1 MPRTAVL
8 VVNSRKQAALDGASE
23 ARDILKQHATLLG
36 EVDAEDPAPAKHFF
50 GADIYVVL
58 GGDGTLLSQSRRWAN
73 AHSAM
78 LGVNMGRLGFLAE
91 FDLAALRRQ
100 ARTIFTESSR
110 LVAREYNLVKV
121 ALYGHEVGHAPNAS
135 GGVAGPQFGD
145 APGPSR
151 TARFESL
158 AMNDAVITAGPP
170 YRLITLSLSIDGL
183 AGPTIRGDGLIVA
196 SPVGSTA
203 YNLSAGGP
211 ILAPTVDAFAITPIA
226 AQSLS
231 FRPVVVPG
239 ASKIQVVA
247 QRVNQHATSE
257 ERRTTGGGTTLVLD
271 GQLHVPVRNGDHI
284 VITKHDHGVRFVPN
298 PDSNWWERLIGKFN
312 WAQAPRMTS

>member
-23 ARDILKQHATLLG
+23 ARDILRQHATLLG
-36 EVDAEDPAPAKHFF
+36 EIDAEDPSPAKHFF

-73 AHSAM
+73 SHSAM

-91 FDLAALRRQ
+91 FDLAALRRH
-100 ARTIFTESSR
+100 ARDIFADASR
-110 LVAREYNLVKV
+110 LAPREYNLMKV
-121 ALYGHEVGHAPNAS
+121 ALFGHEGAQGPSTA
-135 GGVAGPQFGD
+135 ATGPQFGE
-145 APGPSR
+145 ASGPSR

-170 YRLITLSLSIDGL
+170 YRLITLSLAIDRL
-183 AGPTIRGDGLIVA
+183 PGPTIRGDGLIIA

-239 ASKIQVVA
+239 ASRIEVTA
-247 QRVNQHATSE
+247 QRVNQHATTE
-257 ERRTTGGGTTLVLD
+257 ERRATGGGTTLVLD

-284 VITKHDHGVRFVPN
+284 LITKHDHGVRFVPN

-312 WAQAPRMTS
+312 WAQAPRMA

>member
-8 VVNSRKQAALDGASE
+8 VVNSRKQAALDGTHE
-23 ARDILKQHATLLG
+23 ARAILREHATLLG
-36 EVDAEDPAPAKHFF
+36 EVDAEDVQPGKELF

-73 AHSAM
+73 SHSAM

-91 FDLAALRRQ
+91 FDLAALRRHGR
-100 ARTIFTESSR
+100 AIFADGSHLHSH
-110 LVAREYNLVKV
+110 EYNLMKV
-121 ALYGHEVGHAPNAS
+121 ALYGQEGADTQTALPGSVGL
-135 GGVAGPQFGD
+135 
-145 APGPSR
+145 SR
-151 TARFESL
+151 TARFESV

-170 YRLITLSLSIDGL
+170 YRLITLSISIDGL
-183 AGPTIRGDGLIVA
+183 AGPTIRSDGLIVA

-211 ILAPTVDAFAITPIA
+211 ILSPTVDAFAITPIA

-239 ASKIQVVA
+239 AARIEVIA
-247 QRVNQHATSE
+247 QRVNQHASME
-257 ERRTTGGGTTLVLD
+257 ERRVTGGGTTLVLD

-298 PDSNWWERLIGKFN
+298 PDSNWWARLIGKFN
-312 WAQAPRMTS
+312 WAQAPRME